1 VQTRGVG
8 VSDVAAR
15 HTVEITAA
23 DVSGT
28 EPGPTHSSAAKMP
41 HTSAAEMRATEMRS
55 MTSEVAATATTSA
68 AAMTARHARISSEN

>member
-1 VQTRGVG
+1 
-8 VSDVAAR
+8 VA
-15 HTVEITAA
+15 EITAA

-28 EPGPTHSSAAKMP
+28 EPGPAHSSAAKMP

-55 MTSEVAATATTSA
+55 MTSEVAAATATTSA